1 MENKILTSSIWLPH
15 YLARHI
21 KRSFNNTNDTT
32 HIYISIC
39 DHFEPY
45 WGNADKYTARKRIE
59 TWVDNYPKIA
69 EKFVDSSGRHPRY
82 TFFYPE
88 EEYEFEDMKILG
100 TMCETGISEVEIHL
114 HHDNDTHDNLKHTLI
129 DYKKRLHEDHGL
141 LSVDKLTGD
150 ISYGFI
156 HGNWALNNSRPDKK
170 WCGID
175 DETSILLDTG
185 CYGDFTLPSAPSS
198 TQTRKVNSIYYAKA
212 NISKPKA
219 HNWGANSQV
228 GKFNNGLLMI
238 QGPLC
243 LNWSDRKYYI
253 LPRIENGDL
262 CARNILDKKRFS
274 LWLDQNIIV
283 ENAPS
288 HKFIKIYTHGAQ
300 DNNLEMIFKNKI
312 LENLFKISLEVA
324 AECKAK
330 VFFTSARE
338 MANVIKSLELDT
350 LNDGNFNFNTRYVR

>member
-15 YLARHI
+15 YLAKHI
-21 KRSFNNTNDTT
+21 KETFCNTNITT

-45 WGNADKYTARKRIE
+45 CNKADKHTARKRIL
-59 TWVDNYPKIA
+59 TWVDKYPKIA
-69 EKFVDSSGRHPRY
+69 ERFIDSSGKHPRY

-88 EEYEFEDMKILG
+88 EEYDFEDMKILG
-100 TMCETGISEVEIHL
+100 SMCDTGIGEVEIHL
-114 HHDNDTHDNLKHTLI
+114 HHDNDTHENLKNLLL
-129 DYKKRLHEDHGL
+129 DYKKRLHEKHGL
-141 LSVDKLTGD
+141 LSLDKITGE

-185 CYGDFTLPSAPSS
+185 CYADFTFPSAPSS
-198 TQTRKVNSIYYAKA
+198 TQTRKVNSIYYAKP
-212 NISKPKA
+212 NSNKSKA
-219 HNWGANSQV
+219 HNWGVNSQV
-228 GKFNNGLLMI
+228 GKINTGLLMI

-243 LNWSDRKYYI
+243 LDWSNRKFNI

-262 CARNILDKKRFS
+262 CARNMLNKER
-274 LWLDQNIIV
+274 LYRWLNQNIV
-283 ENAPS
+283 VRCAPS

-300 DNNLEMIFKNKI
+300 DRNIEMIFKNNI
-312 LENLFKISLEVA
+312 LENFFKTFLELA
-324 AECKAK
+324 EECKAK
-330 VFFTSARE
+330 IFFTSARE
-338 MANVIKSLELDT
+338 MVNVIKSLESAIENKENYNLDT
-350 LNDGNFNFNTRYVR
+350 RYTR